1 MTFTPTPYPRL
12 TIYPQTRPLSASEL
26 DTFRSCDQFEKSSLY
41 SRDYGSLF
49 HPAKADVVSRRNQQP
64 RGLDGVGQMIADNDV
79 SPNFAMGKD
88 LLFWGHPK
96 CCLFSSILL
105 AGMQTPGL

>member
-1 MTFTPTPYPRL
+1 MT
-12 TIYPQTRPLSASEL
+12 
-26 DTFRSCDQFEKSSLY
+26 
-41 SRDYGSLF
+41 
-49 HPAKADVVSRRNQQP
+49 
-64 RGLDGVGQMIADNDV
+64 ADNDV